1 MKKNYADRWRKINKK
16 NLIMMKKNMVLIE
29 ISCSVNIMDL
39 QFLNELKKEDK
50 ELRRE
55 QNKRYREKYREI
67 LNLKKQ
73 RAYHKE
79 NFEKKC
85 IEN

>member
-1 MKKNYADRWRKINKK
+1 
-16 NLIMMKKNMVLIE
+16 MVLIE
-29 ISCSVNIMDL
+29 ISCIVNIMDL

-79 NFEKKC
+79 NFEKKRS
-85 IEN
+85 EK

>member
-1 MKKNYADRWRKINKK
+1 
-16 NLIMMKKNMVLIE
+16 MKKNMVLIE
-29 ISCSVNIMDL
+29 IPCIVNIMDL

-79 NFEKKC
+79 NFEKKR

>member
-1 MKKNYADRWRKINKK
+1 MSFI
-16 NLIMMKKNMVLIE
+16 
-29 ISCSVNIMDL
+29 VNIMDL

-73 RAYHKE
+73 RAYYKE
-79 NFEKKC
+79 NFEKKS
-85 IEN
+85 IEK

>member
-1 MKKNYADRWRKINKK
+1 
-16 NLIMMKKNMVLIE
+16 
-29 ISCSVNIMDL
+29 MDL
-39 QFLNELKKEDK
+39 QFLNDLKKEDK
-50 ELRRE
+50 KMRRE

-79 NFEKKC
+79 NLEKKMA
-85 IEN
+85 EK

>member
-1 MKKNYADRWRKINKK
+1 MFC
-16 NLIMMKKNMVLIE
+16 IMD
-29 ISCSVNIMDL
+29 IMDL
-39 QFLNELKKEDK
+39 QFLNELKKGDK

-79 NFEKKC
+79 NFEKKRT
-85 IEN
+85 EK

>member
-1 MKKNYADRWRKINKK
+1 
-16 NLIMMKKNMVLIE
+16 
-29 ISCSVNIMDL
+29 MDL

-50 ELRRE
+50 KLRRE

-79 NFEKKC
+79 NFEKNLQISK
-85 IEN
+85 ILDVFYYLKQK

>member
-1 MKKNYADRWRKINKK
+1 M
-16 NLIMMKKNMVLIE
+16 
-29 ISCSVNIMDL
+29 SCIVNIMDL

-79 NFEKKC
+79 NFEKKR
-85 IEN
+85 IEK

>member
-1 MKKNYADRWRKINKK
+1 
-16 NLIMMKKNMVLIE
+16 MVLIE
-29 ISCSVNIMDL
+29 ISCIVNIMDL

-73 RAYHKE
+73 RAYYKE

-85 IEN
+85 TEN

>member
-1 MKKNYADRWRKINKK
+1 MVFKIK
-16 NLIMMKKNMVLIE
+16 NLYH
-29 ISCSVNIMDL
+29 IMDL
-39 QFLNELKKEDK
+39 DFLNQFKKENK
-50 ELRRE
+50 EKRRA
-55 QNKRYREKYREI
+55 QNQRYREKYREI

-79 NFEKKC
+79 NLDKKQ

>member
-1 MKKNYADRWRKINKK
+1 MKKNI
-16 NLIMMKKNMVLIE
+16 VLIE
-29 ISCSVNIMDL
+29 ISCIVNIMDL

-79 NFEKKC
+79 NFEKKRT
-85 IEN
+85 EK

>member
-1 MKKNYADRWRKINKK
+1 
-16 NLIMMKKNMVLIE
+16 
-29 ISCSVNIMDL
+29 MDL
-39 QFLNELKKEDK
+39 GFLNDLKKEDK
-50 ELRRE
+50 EMRRE

-79 NFEKKC
+79 NLEKKMAKK
-85 IEN
+85 

>member
-1 MKKNYADRWRKINKK
+1 
-16 NLIMMKKNMVLIE
+16 MVLIE
-29 ISCSVNIMDL
+29 ISCIVNIMDL
-39 QFLNELKKEDK
+39 QFLNELKKGDK

-79 NFEKKC
+79 NFEKKR

>member
-1 MKKNYADRWRKINKK
+1 M
-16 NLIMMKKNMVLIE
+16 
-29 ISCSVNIMDL
+29 NIMDL

-50 ELRRE
+50 GLRRE

-79 NFEKKC
+79 NFEKKRV
-85 IEN
+85 EK